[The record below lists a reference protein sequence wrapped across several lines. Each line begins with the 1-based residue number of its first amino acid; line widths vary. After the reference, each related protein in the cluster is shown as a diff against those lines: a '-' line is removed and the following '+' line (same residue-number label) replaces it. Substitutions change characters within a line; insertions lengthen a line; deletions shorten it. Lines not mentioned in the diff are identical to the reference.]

1 MAKAKSVN
9 KGFNYWIDNFSNRVF
24 NFADKHMV
32 GIMGT
37 ISIHLVLAIVLL
49 LFKMNY
55 TPTPRSVEIDINF
68 RDELL
73 PITEEQRVQMD
84 KIDIAIEQLIN
95 HGLEADAVKNVI
107 GDENAPD
114 KPTNELNPTL
124 QDDKGTN
131 ASDIYSQRDILKQR
145 MLADKEKNEKNNTL
159 EGQEEIPNTPEKNTV
174 TKENTKIKGPKV
186 ISFSLEG
193 RDYIKLPVPSY
204 KCQYGG
210 QVVVDIEVDANG
222 KVTNA
227 KIDSRNSVNDE
238 CITEAAIAA
247 AYNSEFS
254 DSPNG
259 QAKQKGSITYLFV
272 PQ

>member
-9 KGFNYWIDNFSNRVF
+9 KGFNYWIDSFSNRIF

-68 RDELL
+68 RDDLL

-95 HGLEADAVKNVI
+95 HGLEADAVKNVV
-107 GDENAPD
+107 ENDNDPGKA
-114 KPTNELNPTL
+114 TNELNPSL

-131 ASDIYSQRDILKQR
+131 ASDIYHQRDMLKQR
-145 MLADKEKNEKNNTL
+145 MVEDKEKNEKNKLL
-159 EGQEEIPNTPEKNTV
+159 EGREEIPNTPEKNTV
-174 TKENTKIKGPKV
+174 TTEKTKVKGPKV

-193 RDYIKLPVPSY
+193 RDYLKLPVPSY

-210 QVVVDIEVDANG
+210 QVVVDIEVDGNG
-222 KVTNA
+222 KVANA
-227 KIDSRNSVNDE
+227 KIDSKNSVSDE

-247 AYNSEFS
+247 AYNSEFT

>member
-9 KGFNYWIDNFSNRVF
+9 KGFNYWIERFSDMIF

-37 ISIHLVLAIVLL
+37 ISIHLVLAIALL

-68 RDELL
+68 KDELL
-73 PITEEQRVQMD
+73 PLTEEQRVQMD
-84 KIDIAIEQLIN
+84 KIDMAIEQLIN

-107 GDENAPD
+107 ENENAPD
-114 KPTNELNPTL
+114 KSSNELNPSL

-131 ASDIYSQRDILKQR
+131 ASDIYRQRDMLKQR
-145 MLADKEKNEKNNTL
+145 MFEDKEKNEKNKL
-159 EGQEEIPNTPEKNTV
+159 VEGQEEIPNTPEKNTV
-174 TKENTKIKGPKV
+174 KKENSKIKGPKV

-193 RDYIKLPVPSY
+193 RDYLRLPVPSY

-210 QVVVDIEVDANG
+210 QVVVDIEVDSNG
-222 KVTNA
+222 KVINA
-227 KIDSRNSVNDE
+227 KIDSKNSVNDE

-247 AYNSEFS
+247 AYNSEFT
-254 DSPNG
+254 DSSSG